1 MEFPTPTAGTVKLF
15 EELTPTAPGVV
26 AKKMFGQPA
35 AFLNGNMFF
44 GVFGEEVF
52 VRLSEAD
59 RTEALR
65 TPGFHLFEP
74 MPGRPMREYVAL
86 PRAVLANRSAA
97 RKWLARSVDYASH
110 LPVKKAKAKGR

>member
-1 MEFPTPTAGTVKLF
+1 MEFPKPAAQAAKMF

-35 AFLNGNMFF
+35 AFLHGNMFF

-59 RTEALR
+59 RSEALR
-65 TPGFHLFEP
+65 KPGFHLFEP
-74 MPGRPMREYVAL
+74 MPGRPMSEYVVL
-86 PRAVLANRSAA
+86 PRAVLADRAAA

-110 LPVKKAKAKGR
+110 LPAKKAKTKGR